1 MSGSSS
7 IDAMSEVTRVKEAD
21 LWTSIG
27 TIHHTRDTYA
37 LTQTHKGAMHREQSA
52 GDGQR
57 AHRRKRCVDSDVRQ
71 TAWTVPLQ
79 DRCGAAAIWANAIQ
93 AESMPRC
100 STAAHGCAHRLPRLR
115 CNRPNSQLQ
124 IPSNNYTRFF
134 EAAIQRSRFVL
145 GRSSPVSNQCYTCLL
160 GVPNAIL
167 CYFCGSLDR

>member
-1 MSGSSS
+1 MHRDKREGAVLAHL
-7 IDAMSEVTRVKEAD
+7 ILVTREVHVEMGRLDRSFRHLGDAFCVRYVVVNDRMLPSQPLLQKGAD
-21 LWTSIG
+21 LWTSID

-124 IPSNNYTRFF
+124 RRTLS
-134 EAAIQRSRFVL
+134 
-145 GRSSPVSNQCYTCLL
+145 
-160 GVPNAIL
+160 
-167 CYFCGSLDR
+167 